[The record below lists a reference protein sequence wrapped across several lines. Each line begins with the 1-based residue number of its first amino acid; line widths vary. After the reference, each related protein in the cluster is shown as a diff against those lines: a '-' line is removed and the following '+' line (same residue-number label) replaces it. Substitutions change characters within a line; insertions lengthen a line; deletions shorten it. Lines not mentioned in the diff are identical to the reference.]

1 MACVLHRLE
10 MGQQCHLR
18 ASPPWPQMHL
28 LGSEPSRW
36 LRNPISTLFL
46 FTGKRQK
53 PPLWIMKETARSYF
67 QRGWRKGFWGNLGEQ
82 VRGSGGEAEPG
93 ETPPKEA
100 LCAQPTQGSEVRGS
114 FYRVGALKVWAPDLL
129 QCFTWELVRDTS
141 PRAPPHTCRIRT
153 SGVGHSTLGFTKGPP
168 QEIQRQARVA
178 ERLDQACWESEP
190 WCGRRGL
197 GPGDFRASPSIC
209 PSSVQFSSVAQ
220 SCLTLCDPM
229 NRSRPGLPVH
239 QQLPEFTQTHVHRV
253 GDAIQPS
260 HPLSSPSPP
269 AFSLSQHQG
278 LFQ

>member
-28 LGSEPSRW
+28 LGSEPSRR

-129 QCFTWELVRDTS
+129 QCFTWELVRPPSTAQPWKA
-141 PRAPPHTCRIRT
+141 PRASHLPHPRGGEAATQT
-153 SGVGHSTLGFTKGPP
+153 GSP
-168 QEIQRQARVA
+168 Q
-178 ERLDQACWESEP
+178 
-190 WCGRRGL
+190 GL
-197 GPGDFRASPSIC
+197 GPPKASQHSRSEPRAS
-209 PSSVQFSSVAQ
+209 
-220 SCLTLCDPM
+220 
-229 NRSRPGLPVH
+229 RG
-239 QQLPEFTQTHVHRV
+239 V
-253 GDAIQPS
+253 G
-260 HPLSSPSPP
+260 
-269 AFSLSQHQG
+269 
-278 LFQ
+278 